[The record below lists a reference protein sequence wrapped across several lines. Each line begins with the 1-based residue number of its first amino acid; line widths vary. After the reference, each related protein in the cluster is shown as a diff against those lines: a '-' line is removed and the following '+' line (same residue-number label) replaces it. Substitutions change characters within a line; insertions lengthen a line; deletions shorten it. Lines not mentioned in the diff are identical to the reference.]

1 MSLLMKSRIFA
12 TFAIATV
19 LAIGV
24 SAPAFAAQSYTG
36 ALSANSA
43 APGGS
48 VQYTSDD
55 TGQPDGTVG
64 SFSLSGSQAGALGG
78 ASAIQLA
85 STVTHT
91 VQVGAHS
98 QLTFT
103 VKLPAAATPGSTY
116 TLRVNVGKFSDKQSI
131 KIVGVAASAAA
142 SNLTPLWI
150 VLALVILIVLA
161 LVFAITRRQRRK
173 VA

>member
-1 MSLLMKSRIFA
+1 MKSRIFA

-64 SFSLSGSQAGALGG
+64 SFSLSGGQAGALG

-103 VKLPAAATPGSTY
+103 VKLPTAATPGSTY

-131 KIVGVAASAAA
+131 KIVGVPASAAA
-142 SNLTPLWI
+142 ANLTPLWI

-161 LVFAITRRQRRK
+161 LIFVITSRRRNRK

>member
-1 MSLLMKSRIFA
+1 MKTRILA

-48 VQYTSDD
+48 VQYTSDN
-55 TGQPDGTVG
+55 TGQPDGTNG
-64 SFSLSGSQAGALGG
+64 SFSLSGGQAGALGTP
-78 ASAIQLA
+78 AIELA
-85 STVTHT
+85 STVTHA

-98 QLTFT
+98 HLTFK
-103 VKLPAAATPGSTY
+103 VNIPASATPGSTY
-116 TLRVNVGKFSDKQSI
+116 TLTVKAGKFADKQSI
-131 KIVGVAASAAA
+131 KVVGVAASAAA
-142 SNLTPLWI
+142 AGSALIWI
-150 VLALVILIVLA
+150 A
-161 LVFAITRRQRRK
+161 
-173 VA
+173 

>member
-1 MSLLMKSRIFA
+1 MKSRIFA
-12 TFAIATV
+12 TLAVATV

-36 ALSANSA
+36 ALSDNSA

-64 SFSLSGSQAGALGG
+64 SYTLSGDPSGALGG
-78 ASAIQLA
+78 GTVIQLA
-85 STVTHT
+85 SNVTHT
-91 VQVGAHS
+91 VTVGSHRE
-98 QLTFT
+98 LTFT
-103 VKLPAAATPGSTY
+103 VKLPSAAKPGSVY
-116 TLRVNVGKFSDKQSI
+116 TLSVKAGKFSDKQSI

-142 SNLTPLWI
+142 ASLTPLWV

-161 LVFAITRRQRRK
+161 LIFAVVARRRRK